1 MMQSS
6 NQGNFIQR
14 NKAYFRMISGNF
26 DLTFQVMFFLIL
38 CVCVCVAVPGLSFGV
53 QNLSCSKQDL
63 VPWPGIKPG
72 PLALVAKS

>member
-38 CVCVCVAVPGLSFGV
+38 CVCVCVCVCVWLCQV
-53 QNLSCSKQDL
+53 L
-63 VPWPGIKPG
+63 V
-72 PLALVAKS
+72 LACKILVAASRI